1 MRYAVDEADEAA
13 LFSILTS
20 PLFAV
25 SDDALLSLVVTCD
38 EDGAFGRRSLWRGF
52 SDPREDE
59 STWIGEEDARMLAL
73 ARRTLGWFSTRAR
86 KGFAERALRE
96 LFLETG
102 YLDRLQK
109 CGAVGLAAAG
119 NLAKAARIVGA
130 FEANACG
137 IASLSHAYADHLATA
152 KEAPGSLATV
162 GADFVQ
168 IMTVHAS
175 KGLEFA
181 HVAIADL
188 GKGVSSA
195 PSLIAENIGDNTF
208 ASARHKPADAAG
220 KVADKLRSFVFE
232 EGEGAIAPGASTP
245 GALHEELEERVAAQ
259 TLAEAQRLLYVALT
273 RAGKSLVL
281 SYVTRSR
288 PELAYEGDGIYGDVY
303 SALRWACDNDECRSL
318 CEYGGSAPARVDFH
332 YLRSSADDEGDVAV
346 PDVAAVPSPDV
357 APVFEVA
364 LRREPA
370 SVFSVPCEGARA
382 NVESYSSLSSVSGDL
397 PTIAVRSEANFA
409 VGTTGESAV
418 SASSSESFRDE
429 DDDAT
434 ALGEAFHRLAQL
446 SVVRERV
453 RGSGRLEM
461 PEGSCIEAQ
470 VRRCGLSDGQE
481 ERLRRALELWFGS
494 DLAASFA
501 RRGELAAEV
510 DFMVAVGDVDSDGF
524 FLEGQIDALCDDGS
538 GCAFLID
545 YKTGGF
551 PGEPASDVV
560 EKHAFQAMCYAYA
573 LLREGY
579 RRVEACFARVEH
591 ACSDADEPQM
601 VAYVFDESEV
611 DALER
616 LLLEARKARCPR

>member
-1 MRYAVDEADEAA
+1 
-13 LFSILTS
+13 
-20 PLFAV
+20 
-25 SDDALLSLVVTCD
+25 
-38 EDGAFGRRSLWRGF
+38 
-52 SDPREDE
+52 
-59 STWIGEEDARMLAL
+59 MLAL

-220 KVADKLRSFVFE
+220 KVADNLRSFVFE

-288 PELAYEGDGIYGDVY
+288 PELAYEGDRSTTRRRVQR
-303 SALRWACDNDECRSL
+303 LRWACDNDECRSL

-332 YLRSSADDEGDVAV
+332 YLRSSADDEGDVAA

-382 NVESYSSLSSVSGDL
+382 NVESSSSL
-397 PTIAVRSEANFA
+397 
-409 VGTTGESAV
+409 
-418 SASSSESFRDE
+418 
-429 DDDAT
+429 
-434 ALGEAFHRLAQL
+434 
-446 SVVRERV
+446 
-453 RGSGRLEM
+453 
-461 PEGSCIEAQ
+461 
-470 VRRCGLSDGQE
+470 
-481 ERLRRALELWFGS
+481 
-494 DLAASFA
+494 
-501 RRGELAAEV
+501 
-510 DFMVAVGDVDSDGF
+510 
-524 FLEGQIDALCDDGS
+524 
-538 GCAFLID
+538 
-545 YKTGGF
+545 
-551 PGEPASDVV
+551 
-560 EKHAFQAMCYAYA
+560 
-573 LLREGY
+573 
-579 RRVEACFARVEH
+579 
-591 ACSDADEPQM
+591 
-601 VAYVFDESEV
+601 
-611 DALER
+611 
-616 LLLEARKARCPR
+616 